1 MSKIQE
7 LESLLGMLVTSL
19 EVLGEMDWVDVY
31 IYQIKL
37 ETELAINGTSKNNI
51 LDRFN
56 TL

>member
-37 ETELAINGTSKNNI
+37 ETELAINGPPKNDI
-51 LDRFN
+51 LDRLN

>member
-7 LESLLGMLVTSL
+7 LESILGMLVTSL

-37 ETELAINGTSKNNI
+37 ETELAINGPK
-51 LDRFN
+51 D
-56 TL
+56 